1 MKTLIFACLAFVGT
15 LAYSASISWGT
26 DSTVNGPSGTTDWAG
41 TAFLYMVESSTGS
54 IPSWS
59 ATSGWDTT
67 GAMFIASGSV
77 QAGEIYI
84 TSTVD
89 QSTQFKSE
97 GSGYYYVLV
106 YTTSNAADLTQIS
119 DGYYAISDTQELF
132 DGGTLPGSSEHFGE
146 LYFNADGTL
155 AWSEIPVPEPT
166 VLALLALGVAGLAL
180 RRRVA

>member
-1 MKTLIFACLAFVGT
+1 MKTFILACLAFVGT

-26 DSTVNGPSGTTDWAG
+26 DSTVNGPSGTTDWTG

-54 IPSWS
+54 IPTWS

-67 GAMFIASGSV
+67 GASFIASGSV
-77 QAGEIYI
+77 QVGGIYI

-89 QSTQFKSE
+89 QDSQFKAE
-97 GSGYYYVLV
+97 GSGYYYVV
-106 YTTSNAADLTQIS
+106 IYTTSDVTDLSQVS
-119 DGYYAISDTQELF
+119 SGYYAISDTQELF
-132 DGGTLPGSSEHFGE
+132 DGGTLPGSSEHVGE

-180 RRRVA
+180 KRRVA

>member
-1 MKTLIFACLAFVGT
+1 MKTFIFACLAFVGT

-26 DSTVNGPSGTTDWAG
+26 DSTVNGPSGTTNWSG
-41 TAFLYMVESSTGS
+41 TAFLYMVESGTGS

-59 ATSGWDTT
+59 KDSGWDTT
-67 GAMFIASGSV
+67 GATFIASENV
-77 QAGEIYI
+77 QEGEIYV

-89 QSTQFKSE
+89 QESQFKAE
-97 GSGYYYVLV
+97 GSGYYYVV
-106 YTTSNAADLTQIS
+106 IYTTSDVTDLSQVS
-119 DGYYAISDTQELF
+119 SGYYAISDTQELF
-132 DGGTLPGSSEHFGE
+132 DGGTLPGSSEHVGE

-166 VLALLALGVAGLAL
+166 VLALLALGAAGLAL

>member
-1 MKTLIFACLAFVGT
+1 MKTFIFACLAFVGT

-67 GAMFIASGSV
+67 GAMFVASGSV
-77 QAGEIYI
+77 QAGEIFI

-97 GSGYYYVLV
+97 GSGYYYVVV
-106 YTTSNAADLTQIS
+106 YTTSSAADLTQIS
-119 DGYYAISDTQELF
+119 DGYYAVSDTQELF

-146 LYFNADGTL
+146 LYFNADGKVT
-155 AWSEIPVPEPT
+155 WISVPEPT
-166 VLALLALGVAGLAL
+166 MLALLALGVAGLAL
-180 RRRVA
+180 KRRVA